1 MLGSL
6 PQRVRELYG
15 LGWSH
20 AQDLAFGGTV
30 AGLRAAR
37 PVTPGRVRRGRN
49 AGSYDLVARTEQ
61 RRIDR
66 GEPTPQAPASR
77 SA

>member
-1 MLGSL
+1 M
-6 PQRVRELYG
+6 
-15 LGWSH
+15 
-20 AQDLAFGGTV
+20 
-30 AGLRAAR
+30 
-37 PVTPGRVRRGRN
+37 TPGRVRRGRN